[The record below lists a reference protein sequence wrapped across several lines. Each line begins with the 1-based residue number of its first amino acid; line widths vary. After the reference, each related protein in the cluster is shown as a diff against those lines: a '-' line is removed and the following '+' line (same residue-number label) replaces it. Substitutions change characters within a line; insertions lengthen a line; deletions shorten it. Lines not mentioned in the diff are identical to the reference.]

1 MYICSVKI
9 VDTQEELQKHL
20 SELSEKVV
28 VFPILSSLEKHP
40 RCSRISSIL
49 ISDGE
54 LDLFVNYHNI
64 EASTISEKIDFK
76 PFKEVFVVGLK
87 EFLHHYDYVDNMFDL
102 EMELFHQA
110 LDFEVDEKP
119 IYTVFRRRN
128 APRGNDLIS
137 IWKHYEQFQDW
148 KNLWSQNLTSSKFSQ
163 LYPKSLNWMELGGL
177 KTADGIEY
185 TQYNMLTTTSRPSN
199 AFGGVNYAALPK
211 DGEVRSRFISR
222 FKNGKLYQLD
232 FDGYHL
238 RLIGKLIGVD
248 IPLNIKAHQWLAEQ
262 YGADLKDAKAIT
274 FRQLYGGVQ
283 DDYKHIPFFSKT
295 SEYIEALWN
304 KFLVDRVVYTP
315 IFKRKIQ
322 FSSDL
327 NKNKLF
333 NYILQSVETERNII
347 ILDKL
352 SKLNPNYSLPIL
364 YTYDSILFDVN
375 SDDVNYISE
384 VKSIM
389 EKDGFPVGVEVGEN
403 YKEMVTTH
411 I

>member
-1 MYICSVKI
+1 VKI
-9 VDTQEELQKHL
+9 VDTQEELHKHISHL
-20 SELSEKVV
+20 SKKIL

-40 RCSRISSIL
+40 KLSRISSIL

-76 PFKEVFVVGLK
+76 PFKEVCVVGLK

-148 KNLWSQNLTSSKFSQ
+148 KNLWSQNTTSSKFSQ

-211 DGEVRSRFISR
+211 DGEVRKRFVSRFVG
-222 FKNGKLYQLD
+222 GKLYQLD

-238 RLIGKLIGVD
+238 RLIGKLIGID
-248 IPLNIKAHQWLAEQ
+248 IPLNIKAHHWLAEQ

-295 SEYIEALWN
+295 SEYIETLWN
-304 KFLVDRVVYTP
+304 KFLVDKVVYTP

>member
-1 MYICSVKI
+1 MKI
-9 VDTQEELQKHL
+9 VDTQEELHKHISHL
-20 SELSEKVV
+20 SKKVL

-40 RCSRISSIL
+40 KLSRISSIF
-49 ISDGE
+49 ISDGD

-64 EASTISEKIDFK
+64 ETSKVQDKIDFSQ
-76 PFKEVFVVGLK
+76 FLEVWVVGLK
-87 EFLHHYDYVDNMFDL
+87 DFLHHYEFMDNMYDF
-102 EMELFHQA
+102 EMGLFHQSNNF
-110 LDFEVDEKP
+110 DVDEKP
-119 IYTVFRRRN
+119 IYTIFRRRG
-128 APRGNDLIS
+128 APRANDLIP

-148 KNLWSQNLTSSKFSQ
+148 KNLWSQNATSSKFSQ

-177 KTADGIEY
+177 KTMDGIEY

-199 AFGGVNYAALPK
+199 TFGGINYAALPK

-283 DDYKHIPFFSKT
+283 NEYKHIPFFSKT
-295 SEYIEALWN
+295 SEYIEVLWN
-304 KFLVDRVVYTP
+304 KFLVDKVVYTP
-315 IFKRKIQ
+315 IFKRKIE

-347 ILDKL
+347 IIDKL
-352 SKLNPNYSLPIL
+352 SKLTPNYSLPIL

>member
-1 MYICSVKI
+1 
-9 VDTQEELQKHL
+9 
-20 SELSEKVV
+20 
-28 VFPILSSLEKHP
+28 
-40 RCSRISSIL
+40 
-49 ISDGE
+49 
-54 LDLFVNYHNI
+54 
-64 EASTISEKIDFK
+64 
-76 PFKEVFVVGLK
+76 
-87 EFLHHYDYVDNMFDL
+87 
-102 EMELFHQA
+102 
-110 LDFEVDEKP
+110 
-119 IYTVFRRRN
+119 
-128 APRGNDLIS
+128 
-137 IWKHYEQFQDW
+137 
-148 KNLWSQNLTSSKFSQ
+148 
-163 LYPKSLNWMELGGL
+163 
-177 KTADGIEY
+177 
-185 TQYNMLTTTSRPSN
+185 
-199 AFGGVNYAALPK
+199 
-211 DGEVRSRFISR
+211 
-222 FKNGKLYQLD
+222 
-232 FDGYHL
+232 
-238 RLIGKLIGVD
+238 
-248 IPLNIKAHQWLAEQ
+248 LNIKAHQWLAEQ

-295 SEYIEALWN
+295 SEYIETLWN
-304 KFLVDRVVYTP
+304 KFLVDKVVYTP

-322 FSSDL
+322 FCSDL